1 MKMKSFV
8 QLADNQQIAYQVY
21 GQGDQTL
28 ILYHGLVGGSW
39 LSNDAISAIESANVT
54 VYAIERLGYGSS
66 SKGSLD
72 HVGQWQEI
80 IKTFVN
86 HLDITKADVIGISAG
101 APYAYATA
109 SALGD
114 RVNHLWIL
122 CGVPA
127 VYEASILSHYSPD
140 NQKAYKQFLID
151 DISVLQDQYL
161 EQMNGA
167 LSYFKQGNIPYIV
180 KTLEEIIDHKCFG
193 MARESQLQITPWGI
207 NLSEI
212 KQAVHYLHATED
224 EMIPIEAAKK
234 MSEQM
239 HTHDFR
245 ELDISG
251 EDVHMNTSVLGMAEV
266 LNYYK

>member
-1 MKMKSFV
+1 MKSFV
-8 QLADNQQIAYQVY
+8 KLDANQQIAYQVY
-21 GQGDQTL
+21 GQGDHKL

-39 LSNDAISAIESANVT
+39 LSNEAISAIENANVT
-54 VYAIERLGYGSS
+54 VYAIERFGYGSS
-66 SKGSLD
+66 SKGTID

-80 IKTFVN
+80 IKTFSD
-86 HLDITKADVIGISAG
+86 HLGIKKVDVIGISAG

-109 SALGD
+109 RAFGD
-114 RVNHLWIL
+114 RVDHLWIL

-127 VYEASILSHYSPD
+127 VYQTSILSHYSLD

-151 DISVLQDQYL
+151 DISVLQDQCL

-180 KTLEEIIDHKCFG
+180 KTLEEIIDHKCYG
-193 MARESQLQITPWGI
+193 MARESQLQIKPWGVD
-207 NLSEI
+207 LSQI
-212 KQAVHYLHATED
+212 KQTVHYIHAGED

-239 HTHDFR
+239 HKHDFD
-245 ELDISG
+245 ELNISG
-251 EDVHMNTSVLGMAEV
+251 EDVHLNTSVIGMAEV
-266 LNYYK
+266 LSYYK